1 MPAVTIPFRS
11 PGKFGPNRIEMNIT
25 NQRHQILIPVA
36 DNGLIPSLEEMAD
49 FSIAAVK
56 ILSVGLLQS
65 LHELGER
72 NATGFNQQ
80 MDVVGHQA
88 VGIDTDM
95 ALGAVSL

>member
-1 MPAVTIPFRS
+1 MDVADQTQQV
-11 PGKFGPNRIEMNIT
+11 
-25 NQRHQILIPVA
+25 LVLVA
-36 DNGLIPSLEEMAD
+36 DNGFVSSLKKMAD
-49 FSIAAVK
+49 FAIAAVE